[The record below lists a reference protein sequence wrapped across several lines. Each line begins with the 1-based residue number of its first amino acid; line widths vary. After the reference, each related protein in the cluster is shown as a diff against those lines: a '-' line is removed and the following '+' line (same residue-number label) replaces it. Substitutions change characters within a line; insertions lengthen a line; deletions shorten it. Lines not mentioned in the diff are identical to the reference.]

1 MGLGKSLKN
10 KNRNTTITTKSKS
23 LEESRFAPGDF
34 PILDIATAEANLAI
48 MNLSSVFAGKVERNP
63 SINGNTKKKKT
74 RTERH
79 TELKMLQESF
89 I

>member
-1 MGLGKSLKN
+1 M
-10 KNRNTTITTKSKS
+10 
-23 LEESRFAPGDF
+23 
-34 PILDIATAEANLAI
+34 AI